1 MTEIGPRWSSDERGD
16 LLASIGGG
24 AHVRPL
30 TPVAVG
36 SLLAREASRGVRHD
50 AMAKALHLDSAAM
63 IGRFIRVADLPPEI
77 GASVGWGRSAKW
89 INLTQAQ
96 EIARL
101 EAPAEQRDLARLAL
115 EYRLSGTEVRGAVQI
130 CLRRGVGAAAGVEET
145 VRLRPVIE
153 RRYVQIGSL
162 VDSRV
167 QAAVAAMDEAK
178 RAVLLSQVLVDV
190 GLSVIDASLTERGYV
205 LVLDEE
211 MGARA
216 DADRIEGEINSVL
229 AGTIEA
235 A

>member
-1 MTEIGPRWSSDERGD
+1 MTAIEPRWTSDERAA

-30 TPVAVG
+30 TPAAVG
-36 SLLAREASRGVRHD
+36 SLLTREAARGVRHD
-50 AMAKALHLDSAAM
+50 AMAEALHLDSAAM
-63 IGRFIRVADLPPEI
+63 IGRFIRVAGLPPEI

-101 EAPAEQRDLARLAL
+101 EAPSEQRELTRLTL

-130 CLRRGVGAAAGVEET
+130 CLRRGVGVAAGVEET

-162 VDSRV
+162 SRSEV
-167 QAAVAAMDEAK
+167 QVAVAAMSEAD
-178 RAVLLSQVLVDV
+178 RAALLSGALASV
-190 GLSVIDASLTERGYV
+190 GLTVLDATLTERGYV

-211 MGARA
+211 TGARA
-216 DADRIEGEINSVL
+216 DADRLEGEINRAL
-229 AGTIEA
+229 AETIEA

>member
-1 MTEIGPRWSSDERGD
+1 MIAIDPRWSSDERAA
-16 LLASIGGG
+16 LLASVGGG

-30 TPVAVG
+30 TPAAVG
-36 SLLAREASRGVRHD
+36 ALLKREAARGVRHD
-50 AMAKALHLDSAAM
+50 TMAEALHLDSAAM
-63 IGRFIRVADLPPEI
+63 IGRFIRVAGLPPEI

-101 EAPAEQRDLARLAL
+101 EAPSEQRELTRLTL
-115 EYRLSGTEVRGAVQI
+115 EYRLSGSEVRGAVQI

-162 VDSRV
+162 VLAEV
-167 QAAVAAMDEAK
+167 QVAVAAMGEAR
-178 RAVLLSQVLVDV
+178 RATLLSRALTSAGITVLDAT
-190 GLSVIDASLTERGYV
+190 LSERGYV

-211 MGARA
+211 AGAKA
-216 DADRIEGEINSVL
+216 DADRIEGEINRAL
-229 AGTIEA
+229 AEIIEA